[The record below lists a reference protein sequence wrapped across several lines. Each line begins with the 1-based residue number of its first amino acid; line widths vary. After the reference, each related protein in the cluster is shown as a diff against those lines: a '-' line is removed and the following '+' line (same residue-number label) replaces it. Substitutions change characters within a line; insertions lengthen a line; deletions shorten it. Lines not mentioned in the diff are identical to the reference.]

1 MDVQPVFAT
10 PLITAAVDPGLNAPL
25 SAAIMA
31 AANAP
36 SAGEVPGGGWRSGRL
51 AAGWGG
57 AAAAR
62 LAEAALGLARQH
74 SVDIAASGRERFA
87 WRCDLEALFLPPGAR
102 TLPSFAPATFWSGIH
117 CVEGAGDGEV
127 ELEDP
132 RSPLVLLEAP
142 SLRFAKDPDAPVHRV
157 RLRPG
162 ELILF
167 PGWLR
172 RAHTSAK
179 ARQLFLHLDLI
190 ALPRD

>member
-25 SAAIMA
+25 SAAILA
-31 AANAP
+31 AAAAP
-36 SAGEVPGGGWRSGRL
+36 SAGEVPGGGWQSGRL
-51 AAGWGG
+51 AQGWGG

-62 LAEAALGLARQH
+62 LAEAALALARQH
-74 SVDIAASGRERFA
+74 SVDIAAGGRERFV
-87 WRCDLEALFLPPGAR
+87 WRCDLEALSLPAGAR
-102 TLPSFAPATFWSGIH
+102 TLPSFAPAAFWAGIV
-117 CVEGAGDGEV
+117 CVESAGDGMV

-142 SLRFAKDPDAPVHRV
+142 SLRFAKDPDAPVHLV
-157 RLRPG
+157 RLKPG

-172 RAHTSAK
+172 RAHLPGK
-179 ARQLFLHLDLI
+179 HRQLFLHLDLV
-190 ALPRD
+190 ALPRN